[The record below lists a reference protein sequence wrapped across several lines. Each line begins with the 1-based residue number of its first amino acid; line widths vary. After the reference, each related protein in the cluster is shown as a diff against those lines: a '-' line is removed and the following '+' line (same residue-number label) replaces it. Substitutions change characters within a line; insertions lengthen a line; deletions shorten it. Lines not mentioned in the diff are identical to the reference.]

1 MVKWPDCWFG
11 NQLIVR
17 TGTLVPDSAVVVI
30 SGHSGAGKTTLLRGI
45 CRDNSSLNPRLV
57 FQEPTLLPWLSVTDN
72 LKIVCR
78 DEKLHD
84 HWLRFFDLPDVSNLR
99 PGQLSLGMQRRISI
113 IRGILSKPGLLL
125 LDEPSASLDPDNV
138 ERLVVNIRVASEESS
153 IPIIVVT
160 HNPQDF
166 ADLKPSHYELIG
178 RPAEISRV
186 FTQDDSR

>member
-1 MVKWPDCWFG
+1 MVRWSDCWFG
-11 NQLIVR
+11 DQLIVR
-17 TGTLVPDSAVVVI
+17 AGTLVPDSAVIVI
-30 SGHSGAGKTTLLRGI
+30 SGYSGAGKTTLLRGI

-72 LKIVCR
+72 LKIVCK

-84 HWLRFFDLPDVSNLR
+84 HWLRLFDLPNVSNLR

-125 LDEPSASLDPDNV
+125 LDEPSASLDPDNL
-138 ERLVVNIRVASEESS
+138 ERLVVNIRVASQELS

-160 HNPQDF
+160 HNPLDF
-166 ADLKPSHYELIG
+166 TDLKPSHYELTG
-178 RPAEISRV
+178 RPAGISRV
-186 FTQDDSR
+186 LTRGEL

>member
-1 MVKWPDCWFG
+1 
-11 NQLIVR
+11 
-17 TGTLVPDSAVVVI
+17 
-30 SGHSGAGKTTLLRGI
+30 
-45 CRDNSSLNPRLV
+45 
-57 FQEPTLLPWLSVTDN
+57 
-72 LKIVCR
+72 
-78 DEKLHD
+78 
-84 HWLRFFDLPDVSNLR
+84 
-99 PGQLSLGMQRRISI
+99 MQRRISI

-166 ADLKPSHYELIG
+166 SDLNPSHYELIG

-186 FTQDDSR
+186 VTQDES

>member
-17 TGTLVPDSAVVVI
+17 TGSFVPVSAVVLFF
-30 SGHSGAGKTTLLRGI
+30 GHCGSGKTTLLRGI

-72 LKIVCR
+72 LKIVCK
-78 DEKLHD
+78 DEQLHD
-84 HWLRFFDLPDVSNLR
+84 YWLRLFDLPDVSNLR

-186 FTQDDSR
+186 FTQDESR

>member
-1 MVKWPDCWFG
+1 MVRWPDCWFG

-17 TGTLVPDSAVVVI
+17 AGTLVPDSAVIVI
-30 SGHSGAGKTTLLRGI
+30 SGYSGAGKTTLLRGI

-57 FQEPTLLPWLSVTDN
+57 FQEPTLLPWLSITDN
-72 LKIVCR
+72 LKIVCK

-84 HWLRFFDLPDVSNLR
+84 YWLRLFDLRDVSNLR

-138 ERLVVNIRVASEESS
+138 ERLVVNIRVASQELS

-160 HNPQDF
+160 HNPLDF
-166 ADLKPSHYELIG
+166 TDLKPSHYELTG

-186 FTQDDSR
+186 LTQGEL